1 MTRSF
6 KTGSVGIRTEAQ
18 YQYYIYVKR
27 EDIIGQRRCSDK
39 YNG

>member
-6 KTGSVGIRTEAQ
+6 KTGSLGIRTEAQ

-27 EDIIGQRRCSDK
+27 EDYRRAK
-39 YNG
+39 ALL